1 VRILAINGSPQKNGR
16 TSKILDEIIKGAKE
30 SDHECEIIYLVDLNI
45 RDCTGC
51 MSCQENGACVFRDDI
66 EKIEEAIKRADLI
79 IWASPTHWANVSG
92 LMLRVF
98 ERLFGFLIKEQPKG
112 TPLKRNAK
120 GKKAILATACST
132 PWPFNWIFNQSRSC
146 LGRMREI
153 CKYSGQEIVS
163 TFVLPGTLIM
173 KEIPDKYLIKAREIG
188 RRIK

>member
-1 VRILAINGSPQKNGR
+1 
-16 TSKILDEIIKGAKE
+16 
-30 SDHECEIIYLVDLNI
+30 
-45 RDCTGC
+45 
-51 MSCQENGACVFRDDI
+51 
-66 EKIEEAIKRADLI
+66 
-79 IWASPTHWANVSG
+79 
-92 LMLRVF
+92 MLRVF
-98 ERLFGFLIKEQPKG
+98 KQLFGFLIKEQPKG

-120 GKKAILATACST
+120 GKKAILVTACST
-132 PWPFNWIFNQSRSC
+132 PWPFNWIFNQSRFC